1 MSDQP
6 RMGGASRRSVLS
18 LAITSKSVLYA
29 AYMPFLKGGGIFL
42 QTNKEYRLGDEV
54 FLLLQLMDDPAKL
67 PIQGKVAW
75 VTPADA
81 QGGKQQGIG
90 VQFSDDESGKS
101 ARTKIEGIIGSYLG
115 SARPT
120 HTL

>member
-1 MSDQP
+1 MAAK
-6 RMGGASRRSVLS
+6 RGARNGILSR
-18 LAITSKSVLYA
+18 AIKDKAVLYA

-42 QTNKEYRLGDEV
+42 PTNRAYRLGDEV
-54 FLLLQLMDDPAKL
+54 FLLLQLMEDPAKL
-67 PIQGKVAW
+67 PIQGTVAW

-90 VQFSDDESGKS
+90 LRFGEDESSKS
-101 ARTKIEGIIGSYLG
+101 ARAKIEQVVGGYLG
-115 SARPT
+115 SSRQT

>member
-1 MSDQP
+1 MSEVQMP
-6 RMGGASRRSVLS
+6 VGNRRSVLS
-18 LAITSKSVLYA
+18 LAVNSKSVLYA

-42 QTNKEYRLGDEV
+42 PTNRVYRIGDEV

-67 PIQGKVAW
+67 PIQGTVAW

-90 VQFSDDESGKS
+90 LRFGEDDSSKA
-101 ARTKIEGIIGSYLG
+101 ARTKIESVVGSHLG
-115 SARPT
+115 STRQT

>member
-1 MSDQP
+1 MSEPQIQP
-6 RMGGASRRSVLS
+6 GSRRSVLS
-18 LAITSKSVLYA
+18 LAVNSKSVLYA

-42 QTNKEYRLGDEV
+42 PTNRSYRIGDEV

-67 PIQGKVAW
+67 PIQGTVAW
-75 VTPADA
+75 VTPAEA

-90 VQFSDDESGKS
+90 LHFGDDDSSRS
-101 ARTKIEGIIGSYLG
+101 ARAKIEAAIGAHLG
-115 SARPT
+115 STRQT

>member
-1 MSDQP
+1 MSDPHIQP
-6 RMGGASRRSVLS
+6 GNRRSVLS
-18 LAITSKSVLYA
+18 LAVTSKSVLYA

-42 QTNKEYRLGDEV
+42 PTNRSYRLGDEV
-54 FLLLQLMDDPAKL
+54 FLLLQLMEDPAKL
-67 PIQGKVAW
+67 PIQGTVAW

-90 VQFSDDESGKS
+90 LRFGEDDSSKS
-101 ARTKIEGIIGSYLG
+101 ARAKIEQVVGGYLG
-115 SARPT
+115 SSRQT

>member
-1 MSDQP
+1 MSEPQVTS
-6 RMGGASRRSVLS
+6 GNRRSVLS
-18 LAITSKSVLYA
+18 LAVSSKSVLYA

-42 QTNKEYRLGDEV
+42 PTNRVYKIGDEV

-67 PIQGKVAW
+67 PIQGTVAW
-75 VTPADA
+75 VTPPDA

-90 VQFSDDESGKS
+90 LRFGEDESSKS
-101 ARTKIEGIIGSYLG
+101 ARAKIESVIGSHLA
-115 SARPT
+115 STRQT

>member
-1 MSDQP
+1 MSEVQMP
-6 RMGGASRRSVLS
+6 VGNRRSVLS
-18 LAITSKSVLYA
+18 LAVNSKSVLYA

-42 QTNKEYRLGDEV
+42 PTNRVYRIGDEV

-67 PIQGKVAW
+67 PIQGTVAW
-75 VTPADA
+75 VTPVDA

-90 VQFSDDESGKS
+90 LRFGEDDSSKA
-101 ARTKIEGIIGSYLG
+101 ARTKIESVVGSHLG
-115 SARPT
+115 STRQT

>member
-1 MSDQP
+1 MSEPQVTS
-6 RMGGASRRSVLS
+6 GNRRSVLS
-18 LAITSKSVLYA
+18 LAVSSKSVLYA

-42 QTNKEYRLGDEV
+42 PTNRGYKIGDEV

-67 PIQGKVAW
+67 PIQGIVAW
-75 VTPADA
+75 VTPPDA

-90 VQFSDDESGKS
+90 LRFGEDDSSKA
-101 ARTKIEGIIGSYLG
+101 ARAKIESVIGSHL
-115 SARPT
+115 SSTRQT

>member
-1 MSDQP
+1 MSEPQVTS
-6 RMGGASRRSVLS
+6 GNRRSVLS
-18 LAITSKSVLYA
+18 LAVSSKSVLYA

-42 QTNKEYRLGDEV
+42 PTNRVYKLGDEV

-67 PIQGKVAW
+67 PIQGTVAW
-75 VTPADA
+75 VTPPDA

-90 VQFSDDESGKS
+90 LRFGEDDSSKA
-101 ARTKIEGIIGSYLG
+101 ARAKIESIIGSHLA
-115 SARPT
+115 SSRQT